1 MTGYLIR
8 RVGQTIVVTI
18 MVTAITFLLL
28 HFLPGG
34 EVHALLGIRA
44 SPAEIARYS
53 RLLGFDQPV
62 YVQYWRWLWAL
73 MHGNLGYDSFYNA
86 PTSTLIRQTLPKTV
100 ILVFL
105 ATAVSLLVGVSLGIF
120 QAVRRY
126 TLTDHLVTGI
136 TFIGYG
142 APDFFIAIVFVDW
155 FAVDLHWFPAFAPQS
170 NTIGGVLSD
179 PMALVLPVAAFAF
192 GEFAGW
198 SRYMRSSM
206 LDNIVQDYVRT
217 AYAKGAG
224 RRRVVFGHIMRN
236 SLITVVTLLGL
247 SLPGLIAGDVFIE
260 VVFNYPGMG
269 LMFYN
274 AALQEDYPLMLSVT
288 VITTLLTIL
297 GNLLADVGYAVLDPR
312 VRYT

>member
-1 MTGYLIR
+1 VTGYLIR
-8 RVGQTIVVTI
+8 RVIQTIIVTL

-28 HFLPGG
+28 HYLPGG
-34 EVHALLGIRA
+34 EVHAILGLRA
-44 SPAEIARYS
+44 SPAEIARYN
-53 RLLGFDQPV
+53 RLLGFDEPV

-73 MHGNLGYDSFYNA
+73 MHGNLGYDQFYHA
-86 PTSTLIRQTLPKTV
+86 PTSTLIAQVLPKTIV
-100 ILVFL
+100 LVFL
-105 ATAVSLLVGVSLGIF
+105 ATAFSLLIGVSLGIF
-120 QAVRRY
+120 QAIRRY
-126 TLTDHLVTGI
+126 TVTDHVLTGM

-170 NTIGGVLSD
+170 NTVMGVLSQ
-179 PMALVLPVAAFAF
+179 PAALVLPVAAFAF

-198 SRYMRSSM
+198 SRYMRSSV
-206 LDNIVQDYVRT
+206 LDNVVQDYVRT
-217 AYAKGAG
+217 AYAKGAS

-236 SLITVVTLLGL
+236 SLITVVTLIGL
-247 SLPGLIAGDVFIE
+247 SLPSLIAGDVFIE

-269 LMFYN
+269 LMFYT
-274 AALQEDYPLMLSVT
+274 AALNEDYPLMLSVT

-297 GNLLADVGYAVLDPR
+297 GNLLADIGYAVLDPR

>member
-224 RRRVVFGHIMRN
+224 RHRVVFGHIMRN